1 VTGDSRVALLGRVAA
16 HTLLSVEALMCR
28 CGVRGRK
35 ERLLFAVMS

>member
-1 VTGDSRVALLGRVAA
+1 
-16 HTLLSVEALMCR
+16 LSVEALMCR